1 VPEVTVLLR
10 LILALMPAVLAAA
23 LVAAPAARA
32 APFKSERVEIDLV
45 AQDRAA
51 VPGRTTTVGLRIR
64 QAPGWHTYWRNS
76 GDAGLPPDLKWTLPD
91 GWSFDGVVWPA
102 PGRMPEG
109 GGALM
114 TYGWEGEVILPLRFT
129 VPAHARGSAPLA
141 VTATVLVCAHICV
154 PEVANLALDLPI
166 ADSATPNGPEGQAVM
181 RAVSAAPVAEPSIR
195 SAARMEDGRLKLAF
209 VGPPLAG
216 QSADGAYFYPDRP
229 GVIRHAAV
237 QTIEKGP
244 QGLTLTLE
252 RASGVSGPLD
262 MPVSGVLSTRAGSW
276 AVSVAPAQAPEGAAG
291 QGAATPAPAS
301 SVARGEGDP
310 RGEQP
315 GGLGLPFALLLALAG
330 GLLLNLMPCVFPVLA
345 MKAAALARHIDEPG
359 EGPREGLAFTAG
371 VLATFL
377 GLALA
382 LLAAKA
388 AGEAAGWGFQ
398 LQSPFTIAAL
408 ALVMLGVGLNLSGVF
423 HVGLSLQGAGSWNRH
438 SGALGAFLT
447 GALAVV
453 VAAPCFAPFMT
464 EAVSF
469 GLTHGPVEAVLV
481 FLALGLG
488 FSIPFLALSLA
499 PSLSRRLPRPGPW
512 METLKQLLAFP
523 MYAAAAWLA
532 WVFAQQAGTGGLGL
546 LLLAAVLLALAF
558 HLLGRAQ
565 AAQAEGR
572 RPLAG
577 YIGAAIALVIAGFT
591 AAAGA
596 ATPAPDEAGV
606 EGPGGLEAVAWSPEA
621 LAAAR
626 AEGRPVF
633 VNFTAA
639 WCVTCQVNERAA
651 LHGARVREA
660 FQRTRAVYMVADWTR
675 RDAAIA
681 GELAAHG
688 RAGVPLY
695 LVYGTDGGEPAV
707 LPQLLSADAVVR
719 ALEAADRE

>member
-1 VPEVTVLLR
+1 MLVR
-10 LILALMPAVLAAA
+10 LILALLAAA
-23 LVAAPAARA
+23 LVGATGARA
-32 APFKSERVEIDLV
+32 EPFRSERVEIDLV

-51 VPGRTTTVGLRIR
+51 APGRETVIGLRIR
-64 QAPGWHTYWRNS
+64 QQPGWHTYWRNS
-76 GDAGLPPDLKWTLPD
+76 GDAGLPPELVWDLPP
-91 GWSFDGVVWPA
+91 GWDFQGVVWPA

-109 GGALM
+109 GGTLM
-114 TYGWEGEVILPLRFT
+114 TYGWEGEVILPLRLS
-129 VPAHARGSAPLA
+129 VPADARGTAPIRLK
-141 VTATVLVCAHICV
+141 ATVLVCATICV
-154 PEVANLALDLPI
+154 PETAELSLDLPI
-166 ADSATPNGPEGQAVM
+166 GVGAASNGPEGQAVM
-181 RAVSAAPVAEPSIR
+181 RTVSAAPVPEPSIR
-195 SAARMEDGRLKLAF
+195 AAAALEGGRLKLAF
-209 VGPPLAG
+209 AGPPLAAAA
-216 QSADGAYFYPDRP
+216 ADGAYFYPDRP
-229 GVIRHAAV
+229 GLIRHVAV

-252 RASGVSGPLD
+252 PAPGLTALAGP
-262 MPVSGVLSTRAGSW
+262 VTGVLTTPAGSW
-276 AVSVAPAQAPEGAAG
+276 DVSAAAGPPPPGASG
-291 QGAATPAPAS
+291 QGAATPARLS
-301 SVARGEGDP
+301 SIEGGEDAAAAAN
-310 RGEQP
+310 E
-315 GGLGLPFALLLALAG
+315 GGLGLPLALLLALAG

-371 VLATFL
+371 VLTTFL
-377 GLALA
+377 ALALA

-388 AGEAAGWGFQ
+388 AGQAAGWGFQ

-408 ALVMLGVGLNLSGVF
+408 AMVMLGVGLNLSGVF
-423 HVGLSLQGAGSWNRH
+423 HVGLSLQGAGSLNRW

-469 GLTHGPVEAVLV
+469 GLTHSALDAILV

-488 FSIPFLALSLA
+488 FAIPFLALSLA
-499 PSLSRRLPRPGPW
+499 PGLAKRLPRPGPW

-532 WVFAQQAGTGGLGL
+532 WVFAQQTGSGPLGL
-546 LLLAAVLLALAF
+546 LLFAAVLLALAF

-572 RPLAG
+572 RAVVHYAFAALAV
-577 YIGAAIALVIAGFT
+577 IAAGFT

-596 ATPAPDEAGV
+596 AAPPSAGRGVDGPA
-606 EGPGGLEAVAWSPEA
+606 GLEAVAWSPEA

-651 LHGARVREA
+651 LGGRRVRAA
-660 FQRTRAVYMVADWTR
+660 FEKTGAVYMVADWTR
-675 RDAAIA
+675 RDEVIAA
-681 GELAAHG
+681 ELAAHG

-695 LVYGTDGGEPAV
+695 LVYGTDGGEPAI
-707 LPQLLSADAVVR
+707 LPQLLGEDAVVR
-719 ALEAADRE
+719 ALEAAAGPA